1 MKKIII
7 LVPIYNDWQSV
18 SKLLDEINI
27 NVKGLD
33 FEFSIIVI
41 NDASTEAQSLNIQ
54 NLDNL
59 KSVRIMN
66 MKENRGH
73 ARCIATGLK
82 YVFENEE
89 FDYVIPMDGD
99 GEDRP
104 EEIKYFLEEANY
116 SPDKAI
122 VGERIKRS
130 ENLIFKI
137 SYSIHKLITYTFTG
151 QSIKF
156 GNFTCLPK
164 STVEKMIKDKA
175 TWSSFS
181 GALTKVEKNRKTS
194 PSTRGTRYFGPS
206 KMNFL
211 NLVKHSLA
219 IIAVFK
225 VNVIFRS
232 ALFYAIYLYLISS
245 NITYITLIPLGLIIV
260 FIISVLTLSKRE
272 DLNALNDSTNNLA
285 SFDKIK

>member
-7 LVPIYNDWQSV
+7 LIPVYNDWQSV
-18 SKLLDEINI
+18 SKLLNEINI

-33 FEFSIIVI
+33 FEFSIMVI
-41 NDASTEAQSLNIQ
+41 NDASTEAQSLTLE
-54 NLDNL
+54 NLENL
-59 KSVRIMN
+59 KSVRVMN
-66 MKENRGH
+66 MKTNRGH

-82 YVFENEE
+82 YIFENEE

-104 EEIKYFLEEANY
+104 EEIKFFTEEANY

-130 ENLIFKI
+130 ENLIFKV

-181 GALTKVEKNRKTS
+181 GALTKVEKNIKAS
-194 PSTRGTRYFGPS
+194 PSIRGTRYFGPS

-245 NITYITLIPLGLIIV
+245 NITFITLIPLVLIIV
-260 FIISVLTLSKRE
+260 FIISVLTFSKRE

>member
-7 LVPIYNDWQSV
+7 LIPVYNDWQSV
-18 SKLLDEINI
+18 SKLLNEINI

-33 FEFSIIVI
+33 FEFSIMVI
-41 NDASTEAQSLNIQ
+41 NDASTEAQSLKLE
-54 NLDNL
+54 NLENL
-59 KSVRIMN
+59 KSVRVMN
-66 MKENRGH
+66 MKANRGH

-82 YVFENEE
+82 YIFENEE

-104 EEIKYFLEEANY
+104 EEIKFLIEEANY

-130 ENLIFKI
+130 ENLIFKV
-137 SYSIHKLITYTFTG
+137 SYSIHKIITYTFTG

-164 STVEKMIKDKA
+164 STVEKMINDKA

-181 GALTKVEKNRKTS
+181 GALTKVEKNIKAS
-194 PSTRGTRYFGPS
+194 SSIRGTRYFGPS

-211 NLVKHSLA
+211 NLIKHSLA

-225 VNVIFRS
+225 INVIFRS
-232 ALFYAIYLYLISS
+232 ALFYAIYLYLISN
-245 NITYITLIPLGLIIV
+245 NITFITSIPLALIII
-260 FIISVLTLSKRE
+260 FLISVLSISKRE
-272 DLNALNDSTNNLA
+272 DLNELKNSINNLA

>member
-1 MKKIII
+1 MKKITI
-7 LVPIYNDWQSV
+7 LIPVYNDWQSV
-18 SKLLDEINI
+18 SKLLNEINI

-33 FEFSIIVI
+33 FEFSIMVI
-41 NDASTEAQSLNIQ
+41 NDASTEVQSLTLE

-59 KSVRIMN
+59 KSVKVMN
-66 MKENRGH
+66 MKANRGH

-82 YVFENEE
+82 YIFENEE

-104 EEIKYFLEEANY
+104 EEIKFLIEEANY

-130 ENLIFKI
+130 ENLIFKV

-181 GALTKVEKNRKTS
+181 GALTKVEKNIKAS

-206 KMNFL
+206 KMKFL

-232 ALFYAIYLYLISS
+232 ALFYLIYLYLISN
-245 NITYITLIPLGLIIV
+245 NITFITSIPLALIII
-260 FIISVLTLSKRE
+260 FLISVLTISKRE
-272 DLNALNDSTNNLA
+272 DLEALKNSINNLA